1 LDVQALVTQPFVM
14 VGKGSNMVI
23 DPHFSTR
30 YAQLSPEFSMPQV
43 QHDHVTLPASMP
55 VHKVMQYCVEQGLSG
70 LEFMAGVP
78 ASVGGMVSMNFGC
91 WGHEVSHYLQ
101 KVRVVDHQGEYR
113 DVLAEDLEFAYRS
126 SLFQRQPWVLLEAV
140 FALKKRDP
148 LLIKQDQHQNIQHR
162 LLKQPLRQKTFG
174 SIFKNPPGHHAAKLI
189 EVANLKGAQKGDAMI
204 SDQHANFMLN
214 LNQATFEDVYG
225 LIKHVIDRVYHVHQ
239 VLLEPE
245 VKLISKEQF

>member
-1 LDVQALVTQPFVM
+1 MDVQALVTQPFVM
-14 VGKGSNMVI
+14 IGKGSNMVI

-55 VHKVMQYCVEQGLSG
+55 VHKVMQYCVEHGLSG